1 MYDSG
6 IHYLQPRSMQKAQ
19 TLSESQRERAW
30 ESTFADA
37 PLKPEAMKRVPE
49 KALEANLVLMEEP
62 LFYRHLQMPSYKCC
76 RGEAVE
82 VG

>member
-19 TLSESQRERAW
+19 TLSESQREMGKHFCRC
-30 ESTFADA
+30 S
-37 PLKPEAMKRVPE
+37 PEAQSDEKVPE
-49 KALEANLVLMEEP
+49 KAIEANLVLMEEP
-62 LFYRHLQMPSYKCC
+62 LFYRHLQMPSYRKYF